1 MLKEKDLLNKLLELY
16 AKQENI
22 KLKVKIKK
30 KEEKNEKNL

>member
-16 AKQENI
+16 AKQEKI